1 MRNAGMGIALGV
13 AVVLGTTALPAGPA
27 DAAAVVCQ
35 RKAKVRL
42 RDGACKAK
50 ETEVQLSGASVE
62 TATLPQVPSAA
73 EADSSGAADSAAT
86 AADADALGG
95 LPPEAYQQRI
105 RWALVSADGSTIIA
119 QSGGISPVAEA
130 IAGIVVLDFGE
141 DLRGRGVVA
150 TVRGGLLNKGS
161 AQVAICGGG
170 TIGPDP
176 EVSFCN
182 VGGDVQD
189 VPNELAIAT
198 IDETGA
204 AVERAFYVAVLP

>member
-1 MRNAGMGIALGV
+1 MMGNAGMRIAFGV
-13 AVVLGTTALPAGPA
+13 AIVLGATTLPVESA

-42 RDGACKAK
+42 RDGACKPK
-50 ETEVQLSGASVE
+50 ETQVQLSGASVE
-62 TATLPQVPSAA
+62 VPTLEQVPSAA
-73 EADSSGAADSAAT
+73 QADVAL
-86 AADADALGG
+86 DADHLGG
-95 LPPEAYQQRI
+95 LPPEAYQGRI
-105 RWALVSADGSTIIA
+105 RWALVSADGTEIIA
-119 QSGGISPVAEA
+119 QSGGITPVAEP

-161 AQVAICGGG
+161 AQVSICGGATLG
-170 TIGPDP
+170 AHP
-176 EVSFCN
+176 EITFCN

-189 VPNELAIAT
+189 VPSELAIAT
-198 IDETGA
+198 IDENGT

>member
-1 MRNAGMGIALGV
+1 MANVGMRIALGV
-13 AVVLGTTALPAGPA
+13 AIVLGVTTLPVDSA

-42 RDGACKAK
+42 RDGACKPK
-50 ETEVQLSGASVE
+50 ETEVRLAGSSVE
-62 TATLPQVPSAA
+62 TETLEQVPSAA
-73 EADSSGAADSAAT
+73 QADSSGAADSADT
-86 AADADALGG
+86 AIDAENLGG
-95 LPPEAYQQRI
+95 LPPDAYQQRI
-105 RWALVSADGSTIIA
+105 RWALVSADGATIIA
-119 QSGGISPVAEA
+119 QSGGISPVVEP
-130 IAGIVVLDFGE
+130 ITGIVVLEFGE

-150 TVRGGLLNKGS
+150 TVRGGLSNKGS
-161 AQVAICGGG
+161 AQVAICGGS
-170 TIGPDP
+170 TIGGNP

-189 VPNELAIAT
+189 APTELAIAT